1 MRERRTLGV
10 LIRLFPLLTG
20 LLGCGSSEP
29 SDLQLAQLLI
39 RTDKPVYS
47 LAQDRAAQPTLVNQ
61 GTVPIYAPMNEYV
74 YVEQWTGEEWINR
87 TSWFV
92 VDGDGTSF
100 PIAPGDSL
108 AALPMDFA
116 YVNNRAGIYRFV
128 FEVAL
133 DPNGR
138 HLVPEADRVSQPF
151 ELTWE

>member
-1 MRERRTLGV
+1 MRERGTLGV

-20 LLGCGSSEP
+20 LAGCSSGGP
-29 SDLQLAQLLI
+29 SDLPVADLLV
-39 RTDKPVYS
+39 RTDKRVYS
-47 LAQDRAAQPTLVNQ
+47 LPADQAAQPTLVNQ

-74 YVEQWTGEEWINR
+74 YVERWSGQDWINR
-87 TSWFV
+87 MPWFV
-92 VDGDGTSF
+92 VDGHGPTF

-108 AALPMDFA
+108 AALPMDFE

-151 ELTWE
+151 EITWE